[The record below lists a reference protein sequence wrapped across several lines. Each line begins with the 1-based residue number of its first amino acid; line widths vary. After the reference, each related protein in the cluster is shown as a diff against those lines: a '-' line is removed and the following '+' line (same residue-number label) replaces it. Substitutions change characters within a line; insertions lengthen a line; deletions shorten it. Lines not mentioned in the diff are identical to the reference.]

1 MLQSNMLQNDRTRAL
16 LDSVA
21 PRDQPEENGIGEAVN
36 FALGFLRRQYWV
48 IIFAAVLAGT
58 ASAIY
63 LRITPPIYTAQVKVL
78 LGNPKAQFVQQQSVL
93 AAETPVDSA
102 QLDSQIQI
110 LTSKAIATSVI
121 NQLKLA
127 DDPEFKERGRLS
139 RSFIREWLGGR
150 DVARSVDPMDRLVNE
165 FDKRLSAVRLGYSTV
180 IEISFSAG
188 SPDRSAE
195 IANAIANTYVNDQLN
210 AKLDASR
217 TATAWLQDRLKELGE
232 QALTA
237 ERAVNAFKSQNN
249 IVAANGKLMDDERVT
264 DLNGRL
270 VAARAQTSEASARL
284 NRLEAVLASN
294 SPDSASMDS
303 LDASGSD
310 VLNNPTINNLRLQYH
325 ENARRE
331 FEYSTKYGTD
341 HLAVVNL
348 RTTMKGI
355 RISILEEVR
364 RLAEA
369 SRNDF
374 ETAKQRQQDI
384 EKQLAQAVSQSR
396 TTNSAEVT
404 MRELDTSA
412 KGYRT
417 LYESFLQRYM
427 GSVQQE
433 SFPISQVRVIS
444 PAVPPQKGKPTAVL
458 ILAIGLFGGIALGT
472 AVGFLREIM
481 DRVFRTSAQVEAT
494 LQVPCLSLVPLLRTP
509 AKTIRPPRAAIQV
522 DKESSERT
530 LSAGTGIYSAAAAMP
545 LSRFAESIRSIK
557 LAIDLNPTK
566 TSNKIVGITSA
577 LPNEGKSTIAAS
589 LAQLIAH
596 AGKRVIIVDCD
607 LRNPSLS
614 ANLAPNA
621 TAGIVDVLSGARSLE
636 ETIWRDP
643 RTNLAILPSAKRSPL
658 FHTSEILSSEQTGKL
673 FDKLRASY
681 DYIIV
686 DLPPLAPI
694 VDVRATTPLIDCFIL
709 VVEWGRT
716 RTDVVQHALHT
727 APNVCEALIGT
738 VLNKTDMRAMKRYDS
753 YLNDY
758 YNNEHYTRYGQ
769 VAAE

>member
-1 MLQSNMLQNDRTRAL
+1 MLHSNILPNDRTRAL
-16 LDSVA
+16 LDSVV
-21 PRDQPEENGIGEAVN
+21 PREQAQENGIGDVVN

-48 IIFAAVLAGT
+48 IIFTAVLALA

-63 LRITPPIYTAQVKVL
+63 LRIIPPVYTAEVKVL
-78 LGNPKAQFVQQQSVL
+78 FGNPKAQFVQQQSVL
-93 AAETPVDSA
+93 AADAPVDAA
-102 QLDSQIQI
+102 QLESQIQI
-110 LTSKAIATSVI
+110 LKSKAIATLVI

-127 DDPEFKERGRLS
+127 DDPEFKEPGRS
-139 RSFIREWLGGR
+139 WSSIIREWLSGPHR
-150 DVARSVDPMDRLVNE
+150 ARPVDPTDWLVDN
-165 FDKRLSAVRLGYSTV
+165 FDKRMSANRLGFSTV

-188 SPDRSAE
+188 SAERSAE
-195 IANAIANTYVNDQLN
+195 IANAIADTYVTDQLK
-210 AKLDASR
+210 AKLDANR
-217 TATAWLQDRLKELGE
+217 TATAWLQDRLKELGQ

-249 IVAANGKLMDDERVT
+249 IVAAGGKLMDDERVT

-284 NRLEAVLASN
+284 NRLETVLASN
-294 SPDSASMDS
+294 SADSTSMDS

-310 VLNNPTINNLRLQYH
+310 VLNNPIVSNLRLQYH
-325 ENARRE
+325 DFARRE
-331 FEYSTKYGTD
+331 FEYSTKYGAD
-341 HLAVVNL
+341 HLAVVSL
-348 RTTMKGI
+348 RTAIKGI
-355 RISILEEVR
+355 RASILEEVR

-384 EKQLAQAVSQSR
+384 EKQLANAVSQSR
-396 TTNSAEVT
+396 TTNSAELT

-412 KGYRT
+412 KGYRG
-417 LYESFLQRYM
+417 LYDSFLQRYM

-433 SFPISQVRVIS
+433 SFPISQARVIS
-444 PAVPPQKGKPTAVL
+444 PAAPPQKGKPTAGL
-458 ILAIGLFGGIALGT
+458 ILAIGLFGGIALGA

-481 DRVFRTSAQVEAT
+481 DRVFRTSSQVEAK
-494 LQVPCLSLVPLLRTP
+494 LQVPCLSLVPLLRNR
-509 AKTIRPPRAAIQV
+509 AKKIHPRGATVQV
-522 DKESSERT
+522 DKESERT
-530 LSAGTGIYSAAAAMP
+530 LSAGSGMYWAAAAMP

-566 TSNKIVGITSA
+566 TSNRIIGITSA
-577 LPNEGKSTIAAS
+577 LPNEGKSTIAAA
-589 LAQLIAH
+589 LAQIIAH
-596 AGKRVIIVDCD
+596 AGKRVIMVDCD

-614 ANLAPNA
+614 TNLAPNA
-621 TAGIVDVLSGARSLE
+621 SAGIVDVLSGARSLE

-643 RTNLAILPSAKRSPL
+643 KTNLTLLPSAKKIRL

-673 FDKLRASY
+673 FDKLRGSY
-681 DYIIV
+681 DYVIV

-694 VDVRATTPLIDCFIL
+694 VDVRTTTSLIDCFIL

-716 RTDVVQHALHT
+716 KTDIVEHALHT
-727 APNVCEALIGT
+727 APNVYEALIGT
-738 VLNKTDMRAMKRYDS
+738 VLNKTDMRAMKRYDN

-758 YNNEHYTRYGQ
+758 YNNEHYTSYGQ